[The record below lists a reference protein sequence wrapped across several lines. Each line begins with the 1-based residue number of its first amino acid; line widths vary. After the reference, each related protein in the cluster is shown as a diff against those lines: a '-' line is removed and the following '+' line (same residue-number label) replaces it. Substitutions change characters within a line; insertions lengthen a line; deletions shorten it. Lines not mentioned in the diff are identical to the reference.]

1 MSRKID
7 EKVAKEQ
14 VFLIK
19 ESISM
24 RKREIVDEI
33 KALRE
38 NFRVKSIINPN
49 GGGMSVFDT

>member
-1 MSRKID
+1 MSRKIE
-7 EKVAKEQ
+7 EKIAKEH

-38 NFRVKSIINPN
+38 NFRVKSTVNPN
-49 GGGMSVFDT
+49 GGGVFDT